1 MKASQKKLEIEG
13 KESYVPIVDV
23 SCWMAVENHEPNEL
37 KMESLC
43 IRIRRK
49 INDGLMI
56 LRNAVMYSR
65 NTLQDFSEDLVAT
78 VLCIKCWKWI

>member
-1 MKASQKKLEIEG
+1 MKAGQKKLEIEG
-13 KESYVPIVDV
+13 KESYVPKVDV
-23 SCWMAVENHEPNEL
+23 SCWTAVENHEPNEL

-65 NTLQDFSEDLVAT
+65 NTLQDFSKDLVAT